1 LEKIKDVFPTN
12 RIKSFANIELEEKCG
27 DLCFVESRGKVLYI
41 EEVVVNTP
49 SLNEGTLSIGDK
61 AIHERI
67 EMICKHL
74 CNDFSDGVD

>member
-41 EEVVVNTP
+41 KEIGMYAS
-49 SLNEGTLSIGDK
+49 SLDKRTL
-61 AIHERI
+61 RI
-67 EMICKHL
+67 
-74 CNDFSDGVD
+74 